1 LLVNSW
7 SERTR
12 ARDDGG
18 TLSFRW
24 NAPGATPFASVTFPD
39 DEWQTLT
46 THLPNPPSG
55 TGKLYVTSNGGVFVD
70 SFEFVGD
77 GIDRHPLRCASRHSP
92 QMSTKPGELH
102 GGNISA
108 VGGPLTVRL
117 DSVAPLLRRQ
127 PPRGRRGRTATTPAR
142 YPYR

>member
-1 LLVNSW
+1 MLVNSW

-24 NAPGATPFASVTFPD
+24 NAPDATPFASVTFPD

-77 GIDRHPLRCASRHSP
+77 GVADESP
-92 QMSTKPGELH
+92 PTVTAALNPAQPNGQNGWYRSNVT
-102 GGNISA
+102 
-108 VGGPLTVRL
+108 LTL
-117 DSVAPLLRRQ
+117 
-127 PPRGRRGRTATTPAR
+127 TATDNGCGGHV
-142 YPYR
+142 